1 MFLFKFWYINFI
13 RLALVIYNFKM
24 GSDMNVNITE
34 HCTHKPL
41 GKLLSRRWPGTGKT
55 DEWRW
60 RRVIHAVPK
69 KKSL

>member
-41 GKLLSRRWPGTGKT
+41 GKLLSRR
-55 DEWRW
+55 
-60 RRVIHAVPK
+60 
-69 KKSL
+69 